1 MSSVASQWM
10 AELPPVEEDL
20 AMTAMVLL
28 SSQISSLLTSYRKQT
43 LIAKADTGRMKLRN
57 FLELML

>member
-1 MSSVASQWM
+1 M